1 MDGVSLI
8 RHWLQLMAPTELGPD
23 AVLRGSQLTARWV
36 PGRVAADLD
45 FVLLGEWSLTRA
57 AAAVGRL
64 LHSEVGVL
72 PFEGTLGELQL
83 KAWGI
88 WLESPWPG
96 LRVEL
101 TRDAERLQ
109 IDFGWGE
116 TLGAAPAP
124 FELEGFTLPAVAPE
138 VMFGWKVHS
147 LVELGP
153 RGRWHPKTLIDLVL
167 IARHCALE
175 PSTTRRCIESAF
187 ASRQMSLNELD
198 PFFEAPDWGSG
209 RSSRHKWKKYLRNA
223 PWATFSREEAIAEA
237 RQRVRAFLNAPA

>member
-8 RHWLQLMAPTELGPD
+8 RPWLEFMAHTELGPD

-45 FVLLGEWSLTRA
+45 FVLLGAWDLARATRV
-57 AAAVGRL
+57 VGSWL
-64 LHSEVGVL
+64 GTDAL
-72 PFEGTLGELQL
+72 PSAGNVQGLGI

-96 LRVEL
+96 LRIEL
-101 TRDAERLQ
+101 TRAEEKLQ

-116 TLGAAPAP
+116 TLGVAPRP
-124 FELEGFTLPAVAPE
+124 FELEGVTLPAVSPE
-138 VMFGWKVHS
+138 VMLGWKVHS

-167 IARHCALE
+167 IARHCQLDPAA
-175 PSTTRRCIESAF
+175 TKRCIESAF
-187 ASRQMSLNELD
+187 ASRNMSLRELD
-198 PFFEAPDWGSG
+198 EFFRAPDWGSG
-209 RSSRHKWKKYLRNA
+209 RSSRHKWKKYVPNA
-223 PWATFSREEAIAEA
+223 PWVTFTREQAIAEA
-237 RQRVRAFLNAPA
+237 RQVVSAFLR